1 IYAVTNGYLD
11 EINIELVRKWEL
23 GFQQAMGAKHQ
34 EVLDDLREG
43 GALTDDVV
51 EKLVAAIEGYNESFA
66 AEHETAGA
74 SA

>member
-1 IYAVTNGYLD
+1 
-11 EINIELVRKWEL
+11 
-23 GFQQAMGAKHQ
+23 MGAKHQ